1 MEEAIKATGCASHMN
16 SLLDVTTT
24 ELTCQACVIGS
35 GPAGALV
42 ALPLA
47 ERGMDVILVEAG
59 NRDPTPPSSVPL
71 AQLDVDGAV
80 DLSYSQA
87 LQLGGSSNLWAGRVA
102 RMDVA
107 DFVERPDIGAP
118 GWPFP
123 LSELSPYYERA
134 LDILCMP
141 SSAHYNE
148 LPRLPCGWETFAAS
162 DQVDI
167 RYLMWSRP
175 AFKVAELV
183 TKSDGNLANLRVLT
197 DAPVFDV
204 TPNGDR
210 RTIESVTVGRRQ
222 NHKTIKAQVFVLA
235 AGGIESTRLLL
246 GYARRHWRDEEGAI
260 GRYFSTHPKADL
272 AVLWAKQPVSAG
284 HPLFREATSNGVQIR
299 AGIGLSTAT
308 QISIGTLNHSARLYP
323 IAEYKAEKVFESIKS
338 AALRGAPIVN
348 RSARLRRLMIASGKM
363 AFDRLG
369 QAVRL
374 QAKARTFVVRLNLDQ
389 HSNAENRLTLSEDCD
404 REGRQLLNLRWRY
417 DPADRRSAMTFL
429 DMLNGVL
436 RAHDVGHLEYSYL
449 RDSNSWPLTAV
460 HSHFLGTTRM
470 SNDPRQGVVDQN
482 CRVHQL
488 QNLFVAGPSVFP
500 RYGNANPFLTIAAL
514 SLRLSD
520 HLSRVL
526 GRG

>member
-1 MEEAIKATGCASHMN
+1 MN

-24 ELTCQACVIGS
+24 ELTCQVCVIGS

-47 ERGMDVILVEAG
+47 ERGMDVLLVEAG
-59 NRDPTPPSSVPL
+59 NLDPTPLSSAPL

-80 DLSYSQA
+80 DLSYAQA

-102 RMDVA
+102 RMEEA
-107 DFVERPDIGAP
+107 DFVERSDIGVPA
-118 GWPFP
+118 WPFP

-141 SSAHYNE
+141 KAEHHNE
-148 LPRLPCGWETFAAS
+148 LPPMPDTWKTFAAS

-167 RYLMWSRP
+167 KYLMWSRP

-183 TKSDGNLANLRVLT
+183 TKSDRNLAALRVLT

-210 RTIESVTVGRRQ
+210 RTIESITVGCRQ
-222 NHKTIKAQVFVLA
+222 NHKTIKAQAFVLA
-235 AGGIESTRLLL
+235 AGGIETTRLLL

-272 AVLWAKQPVSAG
+272 AVLWSKQPISAE
-284 HPLFREATSNGVQIR
+284 HPLFREAMSNGVQVR

-308 QISIGTLNHSARLYP
+308 QISIGTLNHCARLYP
-323 IAEYKAEKVFESIKS
+323 LAEYKAEKIFETMKS
-338 AALRGAPIVN
+338 AAFRGGAPIVN
-348 RSARLRRLMIASGKM
+348 RSARLRRLLIASGKA
-363 AFDRLG
+363 AFERLG
-369 QAVRL
+369 QAARL
-374 QAKARTFVVRLNLDQ
+374 QRRAHAFVVRLLLDQ
-389 HSNAENRLTLSEDCD
+389 HSNAENRLTLSKECDCQ
-404 REGRQLLNLRWRY
+404 GRQLLDLRWRY
-417 DPADRRSAMTFL
+417 DQADRRSVVTFL
-429 DMLNGVL
+429 DMLDRFL
-436 RAHDVGHLEYSYL
+436 RTHDVGHLDYAYL
-449 RDSNSWPLTAV
+449 RDSDSWPLTAV

-470 SNDPRQGVVDQN
+470 STDPRQGVVDQN
-482 CRVHQL
+482 CRVHRL
-488 QNLFVAGPSVFP
+488 HNLFVAGPSVFP

-520 HLSRVL
+520 HLSHEL
-526 GRG
+526 GRE